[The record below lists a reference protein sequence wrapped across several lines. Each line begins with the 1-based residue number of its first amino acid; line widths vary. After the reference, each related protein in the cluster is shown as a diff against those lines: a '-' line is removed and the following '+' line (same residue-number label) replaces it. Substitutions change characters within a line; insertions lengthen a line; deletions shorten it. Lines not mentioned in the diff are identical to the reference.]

1 MLSEELQVKLL
12 ELWKLGWLDPP
23 CAVKQLNC
31 LPFFLSYLH
40 FLTFPLHVWVIFKH
54 YPFLHLTRHSNLI
67 CILLKYQLLGYF
79 ELGSGSL
86 GHLASQA
93 LRSRIKDET
102 KKIKMCVY
110 FPVQHLR
117 SYIVLCR
124 HDIRSPHL
132 NLSTIAS
139 SVFSKMSNYP
149 FKSDTYLIHSWKISE
164 FPEFKASFPVIR
176 FTAKISF
183 KPVTRGAY
191 RGGTCICT
199 KHCTHW
205 VLWVKGQTHIKV
217 FWLMSHIRNYGQQS
231 HSQVFSGM

>member
-31 LPFFLSYLH
+31 LPFFPSYLH
-40 FLTFPLHVWVIFKH
+40 FLTFPPHVWVVFKH
-54 YPFLHLTRHSNLI
+54 YPLLHLTRHSNLI
-67 CILLKYQLLGYF
+67 CILLKYHLLGYF

-124 HDIRSPHL
+124 HDVRSPHL

-139 SVFSKMSNYP
+139 SIFSKMSNYP

-164 FPEFKASFPVIR
+164 FPEFKAVFLSSDSLRR
-176 FTAKISF
+176 FF
-183 KPVTRGAY
+183 FQ
-191 RGGTCICT
+191 TCNKRCIQRRYVYMYQALHINAT
-199 KHCTHW
+199 EFYEWKDKHT
-205 VLWVKGQTHIKV
+205 
-217 FWLMSHIRNYGQQS
+217 SR
-231 HSQVFSGM
+231 FSG

>member
-1 MLSEELQVKLL
+1 MHIAEIPA
-12 ELWKLGWLDPP
+12 LGIFWI
-23 CAVKQLNC
+23 K
-31 LPFFLSYLH
+31 
-40 FLTFPLHVWVIFKH
+40 VW
-54 YPFLHLTRHSNLI
+54 
-67 CILLKYQLLGYF
+67 
-79 ELGSGSL
+79 L

-93 LRSRIKDET
+93 LRSRITDET

-124 HDIRSPHL
+124 HDVRSPHL

-149 FKSDTYLIHSWKISE
+149 FKSDTYLIHSWKISQ
-164 FPEFKASFPVIR
+164 FPQFNDDFPVIR

-199 KHCTHW
+199 KHCT
-205 VLWVKGQTHIKV
+205 LMPLSFMSERTNTHQGFLANV
-217 FWLMSHIRNYGQQS
+217 TH
-231 HSQVFSGM
+231 